1 MGIPSYFSYVLKN
14 HFKIIKQ
21 LKQTPCNL
29 LLIDANSFIYDV
41 IHEGKTDIK
50 EAVYLKIMNLISLVK
65 AKKTL
70 VAFDG
75 VVPLAKMK
83 QQKQRRYKSYVIKT
97 VLKKEGWNTNAITPG
112 TAFMNELDHI
122 LKISCLMFSIADP
135 MKREKANRNSFPI

>member
-50 EAVYLKIMNLISLVK
+50 ESVYLKIMNLIVFVWNIIFPNILVIM
-65 AKKTL
+65 
-70 VAFDG
+70 D
-75 VVPLAKMK
+75 
-83 QQKQRRYKSYVIKT
+83 I
-97 VLKKEGWNTNAITPG
+97 ITI
-112 TAFMNELDHI
+112 T
-122 LKISCLMFSIADP
+122 K
-135 MKREKANRNSFPI
+135 